1 MPQGRKNTWQIFSP
15 ALFLD
20 GGCTG
25 GHPWQ
30 KREDWLSEGC
40 ALGRTGEAAGL
51 LLCHG
56 DIRSNLQNA
65 PSAVLWLT
73 AHFLKKWLALI
84 PTFANLVKPWS
95 KDEGAFPSGKSCAL
109 LEQGELRPGWV

>member
-1 MPQGRKNTWQIFSP
+1 M
-15 ALFLD
+15 
-20 GGCTG
+20 
-25 GHPWQ
+25 
-30 KREDWLSEGC
+30 
-40 ALGRTGEAAGL
+40 GRTGEAAGL

-73 AHFLKKWLALI
+73 AHFLKRWLALI